1 MNSATVAIGVLCIA
15 LSSAAGFGAAWTYQ
29 STVIEATKH
38 EYETRLAAARSAAQQ
53 ASIDAQKR
61 VISAQNE
68 AQRRAAVLRRD
79 ADRAA
84 EYAAGLRESIATAGR
99 AYTTTLDACAQ
110 HAATL
115 GQLLGDCGDSFRKM
129 AATCDGHAN
138 DVKTLSDG
146 WPR

>member
-1 MNSATVAIGVLCIA
+1 MNLTLIIGVLSIVVG
-15 LSSAAGFGAAWTYQ
+15 SVTGFGVAWKFQ
-29 STVIEATKH
+29 STVLEATKH

-99 AYTTTLDACAQ
+99 AYTTTLDACTE

-115 GQLLGDCGDSFRKM
+115 GQLLGDCGDRYRKL